1 MASNMLDHFSLY
13 PQLDYDGP
21 PPNYAELEFPLLALF
36 VLPFYALFGPQIWM
50 ARLMALSF
58 SLLSL
63 IFLVLL
69 TGRKIGE
76 KAGFVAG
83 FLYALLPF
91 NIFYNRAVMP
101 EPVLLATSLGSL
113 YFFSL
118 YLKKTNLRNW
128 ILSALFLFLA
138 ILSKPNFLFLGLV
151 FLFWLL
157 QERGFRG
164 LLDWRI
170 WLMVSA
176 TFVPSFLYFFSAH
189 QVAEKTFLTSL
200 ISVHMLPN
208 FLTTA
213 ASAEFWKF
221 LLYRLAERVLTWPGL
236 VLFAIALLF
245 SLTRKESRFIFV
257 WTVSVLI
264 YLVFSSLPVQ
274 LEHDYYHLLIIPPFA
289 VALGHLFQELSKL
302 KIKAFSLQNIVY
314 GLLLLAFLVVFAEG
328 LTGVGKFWCV
338 DNSPVEIGKTIRLQT
353 PEDSLIAIDQMNPVF
368 LFYSERKGWR
378 LENGLNLE
386 KVLELKE
393 AGAQFLAVTSKEGK
407 IKVPELKKHFEI
419 QEDSALLTLFKLK

>member
-1 MASNMLDHFSLY
+1 MASNMLDHFSIY

-36 VLPFYALFGPQIWM
+36 ALPFYKLFGPQIWI
-50 ARLMALSF
+50 ARLIALSF

-69 TGRKIGE
+69 ARGISGE
-76 KAGFVAG
+76 KAGFIAG

-91 NIFYNRAVMP
+91 NIFYNRVVMP

-118 YLKKTNLRNW
+118 YLRKPNLRNW
-128 ILSALFLFLA
+128 VLSAFFLLLA

-157 QERGFRG
+157 QVRGFRG
-164 LLDWRI
+164 LLDWQI
-170 WLMVSA
+170 WLMVCA
-176 TFVPSFLYFFSAH
+176 ALIPSFLYFFSAH

-200 ISVHMLPN
+200 ISEHMIPN

-213 ASAEFWKF
+213 ASAEFWEF
-221 LLYRLAERVLTWPGL
+221 LLCRLAERVLTWPGL
-236 VLFAIALLF
+236 ALFTVGLLF
-245 SLTRKESRFIFV
+245 SLIRRESRFIFV
-257 WTVSVLI
+257 WTVSVLV

-274 LEHDYYHLLIIPPFA
+274 LEHDYYHLLIIPPFVIA
-289 VALGHLFQELSKL
+289 MGYLFQELSRL
-302 KIKAFSLQNIVY
+302 KIKAFSLQNIAY
-314 GLLLLAFLVVFAEG
+314 GLLLFAFLVIFAEG
-328 LTGVGKFWCV
+328 LTAVGKFWCV
-338 DNSPVEIGKTIRLQT
+338 DNSPIEIGEAIRSQT
-353 PEDSLIAIDQMNPVF
+353 PEGSLIAIDQLNPVF
-368 LFYSERKGWR
+368 LFCSERKGWR
-378 LENGLNLE
+378 LEEDLNLE
-386 KVLELKE
+386 KVLEVRE